1 MLTDYGTPFRQRLIH
16 PTLRDIILGI
26 VSHEPDP
33 GMPWPD
39 DPLEIAIARCTGDA
53 KTRDDRPG
61 LCRCGAFPWPH
72 MRDISSRCHGLP
84 VRRLRLVVSAPE
96 IDFTTETTT

>member
-16 PTLRDIILGI
+16 PTLRDIIAGI

-39 DPLEIAIARCTGDA
+39 DGHSIAVARCTGDA
-53 KTRDDRPG
+53 KMLDMRPPV
-61 LCRCGAFPWPH
+61 CDCGMFRWPH
-72 MRDISSRCHGLP
+72 VRGISTKCSMAP
-84 VRRLRLVVSAPE
+84 TRRLRLVVSAPE